1 MPKRRKYLWCGLA
14 PHTDRGSEKSGI
26 SGEYVSEQSH
36 KRTAM
41 LLITEISLWRSV
53 GRVSYTADSFLLLNF
68 SRLLFFGPFLTPLR
82 ALAPALIIR
91 LFLAYPAPRGFSL

>member
-1 MPKRRKYLWCGLA
+1 MPKRRKYLWRGLA
-14 PHTDRGSEKSGI
+14 PHTDSKPRTLTERGSEKSGI

-53 GRVSYTADSFLLLNF
+53 GRVSY
-68 SRLLFFGPFLTPLR
+68 SRAQLD
-82 ALAPALIIR
+82 
-91 LFLAYPAPRGFSL
+91 

>member
-26 SGEYVSEQSH
+26 SGEYVSEQSP

-53 GRVSYTADSFLLLNF
+53 GRVSYKCPT
-68 SRLLFFGPFLTPLR
+68 LR
-82 ALAPALIIR
+82 IICPDR
-91 LFLAYPAPRGFSL
+91 NK